1 MSLLHLEMDLELKL
15 STPALHVFP
24 QFVITMFNSPY
35 LLCSSRCCSSSG
47 QHTPRIW
54 RRIWKRFVIK
64 TCKKIIHNGPS
75 YWTRFS
81 VMCRPAWTGS
91 RRYCNSRRRIR
102 SWRQSSPPSQ
112 VCNFDQL
119 CLEFIFAALHDFL
132 HVKYPGLPET
142 VEPGV
147 LAGAG
152 AEIFTQLRLPL
163 LLYSTLK
170 IFCFYGT

>member
-119 CLEFIFAALHDFL
+119 CLEFIFAALHDFYML
-132 HVKYPGLPET
+132 NIQGCRRRSSRGFWLEPE
-142 VEPGV
+142 PKFSPSSGSHS
-147 LAGAG
+147 
-152 AEIFTQLRLPL
+152 
-163 LLYSTLK
+163 YSTVL
-170 IFCFYGT
+170 